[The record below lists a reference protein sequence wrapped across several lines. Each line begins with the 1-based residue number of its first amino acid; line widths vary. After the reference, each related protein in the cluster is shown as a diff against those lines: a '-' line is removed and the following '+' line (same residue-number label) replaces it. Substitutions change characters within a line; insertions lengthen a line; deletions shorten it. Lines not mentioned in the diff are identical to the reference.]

1 MKTVNFSFTAKFN
14 VKKVRDCFTNPAF
27 AKVHTAS
34 KLFAKVGIYKA
45 EKNLIV
51 RSLALAG
58 AEKQA
63 LPVVAV
69 ISFED
74 ADAGK
79 AANVS
84 AVIANVPD
92 ASAEAVKALGKTIA
106 ADIAKFLTP
115 APAKAKAPAKKA
127 KAPAKAKAEK
137 KAKAPAKAKAAAKP
151 AAKKAAVKPAAKKAV
166 AKKPAAAKKTAAK
179 KAVVAPAP
187 IEPAKN

>member
-1 MKTVNFSFTAKFN
+1 MIHASLSSRRPSRRVHVASVPIGGGCPVTIQSMTTTHTRQASATLDQIRRLAAAGCVL
-14 VKKVRDCFTNPAF
+14 VR
-27 AKVHTAS
+27 
-34 KLFAKVGIYKA
+34 
-45 EKNLIV
+45 
-51 RSLALAG
+51 
-58 AEKQA
+58 
-63 LPVVAV
+63 VAV
-69 ISFED
+69 PTPTD

-92 ASAEAVKALGKTIA
+92 ASADAVKALGKTIA

-151 AAKKAAVKPAAKKAV
+151 AAKKASAKPAARKAV